1 MVGIVDYT
9 ASVKSN
15 NMVGVLKSSRIKWSV
30 YWTTRQVLSQI
41 TWSVY

>member
-15 NMVGVLKSSRIKWSV
+15 NMVGVVDCETNVKSN
-30 YWTTRQVLSQI
+30 
-41 TWSVY
+41 

>member
-1 MVGIVDYT
+1 MNVKSNKMVGIVDYT

-30 YWTTRQVLSQI
+30 
-41 TWSVY
+41 